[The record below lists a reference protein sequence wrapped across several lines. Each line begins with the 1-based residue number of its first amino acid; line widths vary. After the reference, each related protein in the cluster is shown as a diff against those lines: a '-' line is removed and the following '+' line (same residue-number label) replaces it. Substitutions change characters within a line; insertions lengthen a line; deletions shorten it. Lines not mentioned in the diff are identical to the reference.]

1 MFGDDHYEVAVILNW
16 LATIAA
22 ERGYPAGAAPLYRR
36 ALTIKQRVLGPD
48 HSEIGV
54 LLNNLAVM
62 HRQAGQLDE
71 ALSHYV
77 RALPLLQRT
86 LGDQHPTVVTC
97 AENLSALTDDTARRA
112 VAPPMTPSESE
123 AS

>member
-1 MFGDDHYEVAVILNW
+1 VQPTSENDS
-16 LATIAA
+16 
-22 ERGYPAGAAPLYRR
+22 
-36 ALTIKQRVLGPD
+36 VLGPD

-86 LGDQHPTVVTC
+86 LGEQHPTVVTC
-97 AENLSALTDDTARRA
+97 AENLSALTYDTARRA
-112 VAPPMTPSESE
+112 VAPNDPE
-123 AS
+123 